1 MLPAGLGIVCVSPKA
16 AALYDTAKL
25 PRVFFDFGDMKKAN
39 ATGYFPYTPSLPMLY
54 GLRESLAMLFEEGL
68 ENVFARHHRL
78 AEGTRAAVKA
88 WGLELCARRAASGTR
103 TPSAPS
109 WCRAGING
117 AEVIDIAYRRYNLAL
132 GAGLARMAGRLF
144 RIGHLGDLNEC
155 MLLGGIAGRG
165 DGHAGRGHQ
174 GHAGQRRRRGRGIL
188 ARHGQAARASG
199 SCRPARPMP
208 SRRPARRRR
217 RPPAPLDEPH
227 ALRARP
233 PAAAAQRAG
242 GAGLESGHVRRRRS
256 TARPTTSSSISRTRS
271 RRADKEQA
279 RTNVIQ
285 ALLELDWRG
294 RGKTI
299 SVRINGI
306 DTHYMYR
313 DVVDVVEQAGH
324 RLDTILIP
332 KVGVPA
338 DVYMVDALVTQIEEA
353 KGIPH
358 RLGIDVLIETAL
370 GMANVEAI
378 AQSSRRLEAMHF
390 GVADYAASCRARTV
404 VIGGLNPDYPG
415 DQWHAA
421 LSRMIVACRAYGLR
435 PIDGP
440 FGDFKDPEGY
450 RLAARRAAALGIE
463 GKWAIHP
470 SQIALANEVFSPP
483 PAEVDRARRIL
494 VALDEA
500 AREGRGAAQL
510 DGRMIDAASARMAQ
524 NIVDMAAAIGEGR
537 EPRLPD
543 PRLTRSPPWTSTNI
557 RPRSCS
563 PASASRSRGAGWRTA
578 RSRRSTAPPRSAA
591 PAGP

>member
-1 MLPAGLGIVCVSPKA
+1 MSH
-16 AALYDTAKL
+16 T
-25 PRVFFDFGDMKKAN
+25 R
-39 ATGYFPYTPSLPMLY
+39 
-54 GLRESLAMLFEEGL
+54 FE
-68 ENVFARHHRL
+68 
-78 AEGTRAAVKA
+78 
-88 WGLELCARRAASGTR
+88 
-103 TPSAPS
+103 
-109 WCRAGING
+109 
-117 AEVIDIAYRRYNLAL
+117 
-132 GAGLARMAGRLF
+132 
-144 RIGHLGDLNEC
+144 
-155 MLLGGIAGRG
+155 
-165 DGHAGRGHQ
+165 
-174 GHAGQRRRRGRGIL
+174 
-188 ARHGQAARASG
+188 
-199 SCRPARPMP
+199 PARQRLQRSELAVPGSNPGMFQK
-208 SRRPARRRR
+208 ALDGEADYIFLDLEDAV
-217 RPPAPLDEPH
+217 AP
-227 ALRARP
+227 
-233 PAAAAQRAG
+233 G
-242 GAGLESGHVRRRRS
+242 
-256 TARPTTSSSISRTRS
+256 
-271 RRADKEQA
+271 DKERA

-338 DVYMVDALVTQIEEA
+338 DVYMVDAMVSQIEEA

-415 DQWHAA
+415 DQWHGA

-450 RLAARRAAALGIE
+450 RLAARRAAALGVE

-470 SQIALANEVFSPP
+470 SQIALANEVFTPP

-494 VALDEA
+494 VALEDA

-524 NIVDMAAAIGEGR
+524 NVVNTAAAIERQGGK
-537 EPRLPD
+537 
-543 PRLTRSPPWTSTNI
+543 TVV
-557 RPRSCS
+557 
-563 PASASRSRGAGWRTA
+563 GAR
-578 RSRRSTAPPRSAA
+578 
-591 PAGP
+591 

>member
-1 MLPAGLGIVCVSPKA
+1 M
-16 AALYDTAKL
+16 
-25 PRVFFDFGDMKKAN
+25 
-39 ATGYFPYTPSLPMLY
+39 
-54 GLRESLAMLFEEGL
+54 
-68 ENVFARHHRL
+68 
-78 AEGTRAAVKA
+78 
-88 WGLELCARRAASGTR
+88 
-103 TPSAPS
+103 
-109 WCRAGING
+109 
-117 AEVIDIAYRRYNLAL
+117 IDIAYRRYNLAL

-155 MLLGGIAGRG
+155 MLLGGIAGAEMAMR
-165 DGHAGRGHQ
+165 DAGVKIT
-174 GHAGQRRRRGRGIL
+174 AGSGVG
-188 ARHGQAARASG
+188 AA
-199 SCRPARPMP
+199 
-208 SRRPARRRR
+208 
-217 RPPAPLDEPH
+217 E
-227 ALRARP
+227 
-233 PAAAAQRAG
+233 
-242 GAGLESGHVRRRRS
+242 EYWRS
-256 TARPTTSSSISRTRS
+256 TAKPLEQRELPPRAPDAQPGRREGEGHRGRRSMSHTRFEPARQRLQRS
-271 RRADKEQA
+271 ELAVPGSNPAMFQKALDGEADYIFLDLEDAVAPGDKERA

-332 KVGVPA
+332 KVGVAA
-338 DVYMVDALVTQIEEA
+338 DVYMVDAMVSQIEEA
-353 KGIPH
+353 KGLPH

-450 RLAARRAAALGIE
+450 RLAARRAAALGAE

-494 VALDEA
+494 VALEEA

-524 NIVDMAAAIGEGR
+524 NVVNMAAAIDGQGGK
-537 EPRLPD
+537 
-543 PRLTRSPPWTSTNI
+543 TVV
-557 RPRSCS
+557 
-563 PASASRSRGAGWRTA
+563 GAR
-578 RSRRSTAPPRSAA
+578 
-591 PAGP
+591 